1 MKYIDE
7 FRNSETA
14 AALGRQIHDIS
25 AGLTGRT
32 TIMEVCGTHTMAI
45 AKFAIRSLLPEKI
58 RLVSGPGCPVCV
70 TPAGYI
76 DAAIGLALSGKIIV
90 TFADMINVPGTSSSL
105 AKARSSGARV
115 ETCYSP
121 EMAIEIAL
129 KNPGTEVVF
138 LAVGFETTIGPV
150 ASIVPMA
157 RAKKLDNVSLLTS
170 FKLIPPAME
179 ALSADKQLGIDSFL
193 CPAHVSAIIG
203 AKAYEPFVRKFHK
216 PCVVAGFEPLDILS
230 GIRMILAQI
239 AKGEAKV
246 ENNYSRVVKHE
257 GNRHA
262 VSFIHKYL
270 EPSDACWRGLGV
282 IPSSGLSL
290 KREFKDMDAEER
302 FSLRISRKIENK
314 GCRCGDV
321 LKGKIAPPE
330 CPLFARKCT
339 PSDPFGPCMVSSE
352 GTCSAY
358 YKYIR

>member
-7 FRNSETA
+7 FRNSDTA
-14 AALGRQIHDIS
+14 NALSRQIHELSSELPGQI
-25 AGLTGRT
+25 

-76 DAAIGLALSGKIIV
+76 DAAIELAGDGKTIV

-105 AKARSSGARV
+105 SKTRSSGAKV

-121 EMAIEIAL
+121 EAAVETAL
-129 KNPGTEVVF
+129 KNPGTEIVF

-150 ASIVPMA
+150 TSIVA
-157 RAKKLDNVSLLTS
+157 RASAEKIRNVSILTS

-179 ALSADKQLGIDSFL
+179 ALSSDKELKIDSFL

-203 AKAYEPFVRKFHK
+203 AKAYEPYVEKYQK
-216 PCVVAGFEPLDILS
+216 PCVIAGFEPLDILS
-230 GIRMILAQI
+230 GIKMILQQI
-239 AKGEAKV
+239 IKGEARV
-246 ENNYSRVVKHE
+246 ENNYSRVVKYE
-257 GNRHA
+257 GNQRA
-262 VSFIHKYL
+262 VSFIYKYL
-270 EPSDACWRGLGV
+270 ECSDACWRGLGM
-282 IPSSGLSL
+282 IPASGLSL
-290 KREFKDMDAEER
+290 KKEYHGFDAEKR
-302 FSLRISRKIENK
+302 FGIRISNRAENK

-321 LKGKIAPPE
+321 LKGKIIPSQ
-330 CPLFARKCT
+330 CPLFAKTCT
-339 PSDPFGPCMVSSE
+339 PEKPAGPCMVSSE

-358 YKYIR
+358 YKYMR